1 MSQRLCHKDDRGRS
15 RFYEGRKREASAYT
29 WDENVI
35 EYYQVVV
42 PMSEGEEVIY
52 LDVRYEATFFITSM
66 GVSHARNPCS
76 IPPPH
81 SPLCMLI
88 KGKLARTCD
97 DLSFTWRA

>member
-1 MSQRLCHKDDRGRS
+1 MSQRLCYKYDRARS
-15 RFYEGRKREASAYT
+15 RFYGGRKREASAYT
-29 WDENVI
+29 WDENH

-52 LDVRYEATFFITSM
+52 LDVSYEATFFITSM
-66 GVSHARNPCS
+66 GPATPE
-76 IPPPH
+76 IPVQSQPPH

-97 DLSFTWRA
+97 DLSFTWRV

>member
-1 MSQRLCHKDDRGRS
+1 MSQRLCHKYDRARS

-52 LDVRYEATFFITSM
+52 LDVSYEATFFITSM
-66 GVSHARNPCS
+66 GTSHARNPCFNPS
-76 IPPPH
+76 R
-81 SPLCMLI
+81 
-88 KGKLARTCD
+88 RTLPCVC
-97 DLSFTWRA
+97 